1 MVKEQIATLRALGRM
16 CEEVKARGDLV
27 MAMKLLEQAAKECGD
42 IYSTRKQ
49 GSDAGKNEP
58 ATRVEV
64 EFVPA
69 PHNDA

>member
-1 MVKEQIATLRALGRM
+1 
-16 CEEVKARGDLV
+16 